1 MGPTRR
7 HLQEATPQMFPFLL
21 ELWTQSSAAAAHA
34 HSPEAAHVSLLT
46 LKVLRKLT
54 CFGVAR
60 IDCSPD
66 VATMLQVLRRH
77 LPRAAAAPISGTG
90 PV

>member
-1 MGPTRR
+1 MRGF
-7 HLQEATPQMFPFLL
+7 LCSDVQVIAMCEGKAGSEAQVTKVP
-21 ELWTQSSAAAAHA
+21 
-34 HSPEAAHVSLLT
+34 LLT